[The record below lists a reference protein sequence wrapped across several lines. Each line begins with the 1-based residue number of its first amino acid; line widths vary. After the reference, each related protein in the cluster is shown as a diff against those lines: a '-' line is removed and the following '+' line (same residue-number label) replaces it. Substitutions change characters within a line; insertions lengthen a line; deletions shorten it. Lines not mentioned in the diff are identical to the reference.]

1 MDYEF
6 IASIYEAAAIPDLWK
21 GRGLLD
27 QLALRSHCK
36 DGVLMGMPPGGE
48 LRWIG
53 NDSAVPKMEVYVSEN
68 WIARNPYLLNEERV
82 RKFSEPRFLMDTEV
96 MSVEEMMESDYYQ
109 GFMRR
114 YGCFWHTGTSIS
126 SPSGDIIKLS
136 VHRSFEEG
144 PLPSE
149 VTGRL
154 TELRPHLARA
164 ALLASRLK
172 FEQIKSTV
180 DALESLGIWAGA
192 LRNGKLIVA
201 NSGFSRLIPEVIR
214 DSRHRLVFAQ
224 RTTEA
229 RWQALIEGGVV
240 KLGGS
245 FPIAADEQHPAMVV
259 HALPIA
265 GEAHDIF
272 AAADLLLVIT
282 PAIREAKVD
291 DGLLAGL
298 FDLTPAEASV
308 AREIGLGQSV
318 EVVAKARNVSVGTVR
333 AQLHTVF
340 EKTGTSGQ
348 IDLARLVVGLG
359 K

>member
-1 MDYEF
+1 
-6 IASIYEAAAIPDLWK
+6 
-21 GRGLLD
+21 
-27 QLALRSHCK
+27 
-36 DGVLMGMPPGGE
+36 
-48 LRWIG
+48 
-53 NDSAVPKMEVYVSEN
+53 
-68 WIARNPYLLNEERV
+68 
-82 RKFSEPRFLMDTEV
+82 
-96 MSVEEMMESDYYQ
+96 
-109 GFMRR
+109 MR
-114 YGCFWHTGTSIS
+114 SIS
-126 SPSGDIIKLS
+126 LVLLIA
-136 VHRSFEEG
+136 
-144 PLPSE
+144 LPA
-149 VTGRL
+149 VA
-154 TELRPHLARA
+154 H
-164 ALLASRLK
+164 
-172 FEQIKSTV
+172 
-180 DALESLGIWAGA
+180 
-192 LRNGKLIVA
+192 A

-229 RWQALIEGGVV
+229 RWEALIEAGVV

-245 FPIAADEQHPAMVV
+245 FPIAADEQHVGMVV

-282 PAIREAKVD
+282 SAIRDAKVD